1 MTDNYI
7 FQGLPKEVREERLTF
22 SPDADGQVTIALCPP
37 EKLVSYCWP
46 GREFLLSAEDVQ
58 LQVERGYFFPLS
70 FLTFVYQTCGYTL
83 LLESDFTGLQ
93 LTKAGSELSI
103 RLRYPA
109 GVTEARLRICR
120 HRPDWHEGLAA
131 YRRWREG
138 HLPVSAQRGTLWGHF
153 HLKRYFFHEELC
165 KRHAQAADGSCHL
178 SEQWQEDRQ
187 LAGVDTLLLFDH
199 SYRKEGNLRC
209 GLADP
214 LEGLSDL
221 EGLRGQIRDIQE
233 QGGKV
238 FAYFDPY
245 LVDEGSDMA
254 EKQGRKAAIK
264 GADGEIARIW
274 GASSWHPCL
283 TLASWQRDSAAYIR
297 RIVRKLPVDGIYL
310 DELGNGTQYHCHDQ
324 SHNHPDFRQTEAEAA
339 YARGCLQTAPGRLS
353 MCEFPPVDRMA
364 GQFSAVLNDS
374 ASLLDIYRFAMPE
387 IKCFRVINC
396 DYPLG
401 HNSFAVNRAFFN
413 GEGLWLDNDLE
424 NEEWYPADILRRIKA
439 QYEVLKKYAGYFEAE
454 ENYPLEGGGPI
465 LINRFGPFHDCLLTA
480 INATDKEQETLLLNP
495 RKYQALY
502 LGEGCRLQ
510 AEGSVCRLILAPKE
524 VAAISAKE

>member
-7 FQGLPKEVREERLTF
+7 FQGLARDGGEEMLTLR
-22 SPDADGQVTIALCPP
+22 PDAAGGVSLALCLP
-37 EKLVSYCWP
+37 EKLAAYCWP
-46 GREFLLSAEDVQ
+46 GREFLLSAEDAR

-83 LLESDFTGLQ
+83 LLESDFDALQ
-93 LTKAGSELSI
+93 LTKAGNELSVK
-103 RLRYPA
+103 LRYPA
-109 GVTEARLRICR
+109 GMAEAHLRICR
-120 HRPDWHEGLAA
+120 HRPDWHEGLVA
-131 YRRWREG
+131 YRRWRER
-138 HLPVSAQRGTLWGHF
+138 HLPADAVRGALRGHF
-153 HLKRYFFHEELC
+153 HLKRYFFHQELC
-165 KRHAQAADGSCHL
+165 RRHAQAADGSCRL
-178 SEQWQEDRQ
+178 LEQWREDGQ
-187 LAGVDTLLLFDH
+187 MAGVDTLLLFDH
-199 SYRKEGNLRC
+199 AYRQETGLRC

-214 LEGLSDL
+214 LEGLSDP
-221 EGLRGQIRDIQE
+221 EVVRRQIRGIQE

-245 LVDEGSDMA
+245 LVDEGSAMA
-254 EKQGRKAAIK
+254 RRQGRTAAIK
-264 GADGEIARIW
+264 QADGEIARNW

-283 TLASWQRDSAAYIR
+283 TLPTWQRDSAAYIR
-297 RIVRKLPVDGIYL
+297 RAVRSLPVDGIYL
-310 DELGNGTQYHCHDQ
+310 DELGNGTQYCCHDQ
-324 SHNHPDFRQTEAEAA
+324 GHRHPYFRQTKAEAA
-339 YARGCLQTAPGRLS
+339 YAKACLQAAPGRLS

-374 ASLLDIYRFAMPE
+374 ASTLDIYRFAMPE

-439 QYEVLKKYAGYFEAE
+439 QYEVLKKYADYFEAE
-454 ENYPLEGGGPI
+454 ENRPLERGGPI
-465 LINRFGPFHDCLLTA
+465 LINRFGPSQDCLLTA
-480 INATDKEQETLLLNP
+480 INATDTEQETLLPGP
-495 RKYQALY
+495 RRYQALY

-510 AEGSVCRLILAPKE
+510 AEKGGCRLILAAHE
-524 VAAISAKE
+524 AAAVSAKE